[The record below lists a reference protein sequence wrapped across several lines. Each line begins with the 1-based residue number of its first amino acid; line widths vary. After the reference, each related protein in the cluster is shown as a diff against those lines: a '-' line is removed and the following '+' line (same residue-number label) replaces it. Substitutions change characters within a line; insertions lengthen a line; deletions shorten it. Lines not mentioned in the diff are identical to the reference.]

1 MAPRAGAVTVAAN
14 AVAAVAAGLTAAGPA
29 AQLAVSVSSSGTS
42 PTAKPSEGAN
52 SGPIESVLVF
62 LFLKFIFLIEPN
74 YSSSSHPMMLEETRM
89 RRNANMLRIDGMN
102 GRSFY
107 TCFQRFSEMKG
118 NSSLYE
124 RQAQRKTVS
133 RIP

>member
-74 YSSSSHPMMLEETRM
+74 YSSFPMMLEETRM

>member
-1 MAPRAGAVTVAAN
+1 MAPSAGAVTVAAN

-74 YSSSSHPMMLEETRM
+74 YSSFLAP
-89 RRNANMLRIDGMN
+89 
-102 GRSFY
+102 
-107 TCFQRFSEMKG
+107 
-118 NSSLYE
+118 
-124 RQAQRKTVS
+124 
-133 RIP
+133 P